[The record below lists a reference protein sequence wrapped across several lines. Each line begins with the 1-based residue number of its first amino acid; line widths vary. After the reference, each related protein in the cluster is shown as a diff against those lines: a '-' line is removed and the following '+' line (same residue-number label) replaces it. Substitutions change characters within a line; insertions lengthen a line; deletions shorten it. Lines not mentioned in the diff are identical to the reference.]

1 MKCETCRFWDHLSE
15 TQGRRQGK
23 CHRSSPQVFHM
34 VDNIGG
40 ENFTMSLPDWPPTF
54 EDEWCG
60 EHQEKGEG

>member
-1 MKCETCRFWDHLSE
+1 M
-15 TQGRRQGK
+15 
-23 CHRSSPQVFHM
+23 FHM